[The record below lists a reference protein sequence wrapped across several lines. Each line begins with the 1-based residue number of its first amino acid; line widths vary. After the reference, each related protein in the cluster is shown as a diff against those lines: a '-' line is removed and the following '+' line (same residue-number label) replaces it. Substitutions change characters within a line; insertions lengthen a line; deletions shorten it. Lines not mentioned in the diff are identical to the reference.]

1 MMVSAR
7 SPKPLRS
14 PKAEAY
20 GEFGSTHAPLSL
32 PVIKKFLAVRSTET
46 GGSVIVGSPVD
57 GSIGVVVVGIVSVG
71 PPSAPRIETTLRSLA
86 FSLP

>member
-14 PKAEAY
+14 PKAAAY
-20 GEFGSTHAPLSL
+20 GESGSTQAPLSV
-32 PVIKKFLAVRSTET
+32 PVIKKFFAVRSTGT
-46 GGSVIVGSPVD
+46 GGSVTDGSPVT
-57 GSIGVVVVGIVSVG
+57 GSIGVVVVGKVRVG